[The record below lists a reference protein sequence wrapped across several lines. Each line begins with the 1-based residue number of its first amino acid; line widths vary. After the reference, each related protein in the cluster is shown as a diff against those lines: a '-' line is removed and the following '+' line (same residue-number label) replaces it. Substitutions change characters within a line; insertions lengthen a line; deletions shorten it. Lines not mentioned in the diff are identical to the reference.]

1 MSDATDRI
9 LDIIDG
15 GLQSSIE
22 HGFRVDNSPNACIR
36 CLKTEPAEGGDLCR
50 GCRAFLLGDSRV
62 DPKPRV
68 RGACLLHR
76 LRVYSIE
83 PEPIIIPEETPG
95 AIEAIER
102 EVMAAWSEQRDTR

>member
-62 DPKPRV
+62 DPKPRPM
-68 RGACLLHR
+68 RM
-76 LRVYSIE
+76 IIQ
-83 PEPIIIPEETPG
+83 PE
-95 AIEAIER
+95 AALQALARAEASLAE
-102 EVMAAWSEQRDTR
+102 EQR